1 MRTCCHVF
9 TAGTINNQINS
20 MNATCVW
27 FAISNQI
34 NSYQRVIHN
43 KLFKHEPAS
52 PFGTMESDD
61 TLQCMV
67 HMLIIL
73 NQKTTRHYAPVLKL
87 TVLMVGQ
94 VLPPLRGF
102 HSECQCSLRS
112 IGLRY
117 WNVNNITHF
126 NFCF

>member
-52 PFGTMESDD
+52 TFGTMERDD
-61 TLQCMV
+61 APQCMV

-94 VLPPLRGF
+94 VLPPLRRF
-102 HSECQCSLRS
+102 HSEC
-112 IGLRY
+112 
-117 WNVNNITHF
+117 
-126 NFCF
+126 